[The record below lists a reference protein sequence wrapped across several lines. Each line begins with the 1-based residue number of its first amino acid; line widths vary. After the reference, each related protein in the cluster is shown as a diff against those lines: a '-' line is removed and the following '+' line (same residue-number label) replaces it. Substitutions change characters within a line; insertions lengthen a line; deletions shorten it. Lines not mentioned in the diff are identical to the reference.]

1 MALARD
7 QAGFVIE
14 RIELPAF
21 QTTFDPETRTGR
33 LPVNTTLFPK
43 ADFKKGIDP
52 LRPALDAG
60 LTVGGLV
67 AVAEDAGL
75 QAESTANSDT
85 IDFEDLV
92 SFYDL

>member
-1 MALARD
+1 M
-7 QAGFVIE
+7 
-14 RIELPAF
+14 
-21 QTTFDPETRTGR
+21 
-33 LPVNTTLFPK
+33 
-43 ADFKKGIDP
+43 
-52 LRPALDAG
+52 DAS

-92 SFYDL
+92 SFCDL